1 MAPNLLKAAS
11 SALLLS
17 GAVHAASA
25 TSGSLSVLSFNVAG
39 LPAILQ
45 DNDESG
51 DKTTNTELIGTYF
64 SEYDFDL
71 IHVQEDFNY
80 HAALCK
86 SAFSKPQDKDPELGT
101 ASVRNIIL
109 TSAPKKTPL
118 TRTRSAPPPPEVRPS
133 VPV

>member
-1 MAPNLLKAAS
+1 MALNLLKAAS

-17 GAVHAASA
+17 GAVRAASA

-39 LPAILQ
+39 LPEILQ
-45 DNDESG
+45 NNDESG

-71 IHVQEDFNY
+71 INVQEDFNY

-86 SAFSKPQDKDPELGT
+86 SS
-101 ASVRNIIL
+101 L
-109 TSAPKKTPL
+109 T
-118 TRTRSAPPPPEVRPS
+118 
-133 VPV
+133 

>member
-17 GAVHAASA
+17 GAVRAASA
-25 TSGSLSVLSFNVAG
+25 TTGSLSVLSFNVAG
-39 LPAILQ
+39 LPEILQ
-45 DNDESG
+45 NNDESG

-71 IHVQEDFNY
+71 INVQEDFNY

-86 SAFSKPQDKDPELGT
+86 CKLLCGPRE
-101 ASVRNIIL
+101 
-109 TSAPKKTPL
+109 
-118 TRTRSAPPPPEVRPS
+118 
-133 VPV
+133 

>member
-1 MAPNLLKAAS
+1 MATRLLKAAS
-11 SALLLS
+11 SLLLLS
-17 GAVHAASA
+17 RAVQAASA
-25 TSGSLSVLSFNVAG
+25 TSGSLSVLSYNVAG

-51 DKTTNTELIGTYF
+51 DKTVNTELIGTYF

-86 SAFSKPQDKDPELGT
+86 CKL
-101 ASVRNIIL
+101 
-109 TSAPKKTPL
+109 
-118 TRTRSAPPPPEVRPS
+118 
-133 VPV
+133 

>member
-1 MAPNLLKAAS
+1 MASTLLKAAS

-17 GAVHAASA
+17 QVQVHATAV
-25 TSGSLSVLSFNVAG
+25 TSGDLSILSFNVAG
-39 LPAILQ
+39 LPALLQ
-45 DNDESG
+45 DNGESG

-86 SAFSKPQDKDPELGT
+86 FVA
-101 ASVRNIIL
+101 
-109 TSAPKKTPL
+109 
-118 TRTRSAPPPPEVRPS
+118 
-133 VPV
+133 

>member
-1 MAPNLLKAAS
+1 MISTLLKAAS

-17 GAVHAASA
+17 RAVHAA
-25 TSGSLSVLSFNVAG
+25 TSGSLSVLSLNVAG
-39 LPAILQ
+39 LPAFLQ
-45 DNDESG
+45 DNDETG

-86 SAFSKPQDKDPELGT
+86 FKPHLEK
-101 ASVRNIIL
+101 
-109 TSAPKKTPL
+109 
-118 TRTRSAPPPPEVRPS
+118 
-133 VPV
+133 

>member
-1 MAPNLLKAAS
+1 MALNLLKAAS

-17 GAVHAASA
+17 GAVRAASA

-39 LPAILQ
+39 LPEILQ
-45 DNDESG
+45 NNDESG

-71 IHVQEDFNY
+71 INVQEDFNY

-86 SAFSKPQDKDPELGT
+86 SSVTQDPE
-101 ASVRNIIL
+101 
-109 TSAPKKTPL
+109 
-118 TRTRSAPPPPEVRPS
+118 
-133 VPV
+133 